1 MSDLIRI
8 RAAPRLLTSSI
19 FNTVYIL
26 PDLVNISFTA
36 SVVTASSPQ
45 PKELSCIRS
54 RLSCVL
60 TKLAAAYNLE

>member
-1 MSDLIRI
+1 MRDLIRI

-36 SVVTASSPQ
+36 SVVTASRPH
-45 PKELSCIRS
+45 PKEFSWIRS
-54 RLSCVL
+54 RSSLVF
-60 TKLAAAYNLE
+60 TKLAAAYSRE